1 VAWKSS
7 QRRGTD
13 VPEGPGGS
21 AVPGGWVYGRRVAI
35 PTIPSGNDP
44 GIGRGT
50 GISVGEATMSLAETE
65 TELLARAPAGAEP
78 ALAPT
83 HRRAAAW
90 DGRTLTVL
98 CVVSDAIALGI
109 AAAVESGGPRALL
122 AGSELIV
129 LPLLGVLLLA
139 ARGMYSWGIGGSP
152 VTALGRAAEAVAI
165 AAMGAVVLS
174 VAQGGSLGVG
184 EAAAAGAVGF
194 GGIAAGRVILWAGQR
209 RARAHHHAARPTLI
223 VGTGSVGTRIARRL
237 ADDPRYG
244 LRPIGFVDT
253 PCDENGHQTD
263 PSPLPVLGSLGELP
277 AIAAATGARQA
288 IIAFSP
294 SAHDDCLWP
303 VIGQCERL
311 GVRVS
316 VVPRMFDAL
325 NGRFV
330 YEHVGGLP
338 LLGLRP
344 TARRGAALAVKR
356 AIDVVGALAALL
368 LLWPL
373 LLTLALAVRLDSP
386 GPILFRQRRVGLDGH
401 EFDVLKFR
409 TMRIAPPAT
418 NGFSLQP
425 GCAPG
430 GVEGDD
436 RRTALGRMLRRT
448 SLDELPQLLNILR
461 GEMSLVGPRPERPEF
476 VAQFEREIPRYG
488 DRLRVRC
495 GLTGW
500 AQVHGLRGQT
510 SLEDRVEWDNFYI
523 EHWSL
528 WLDVKIVLL
537 TVAALFR
544 PAED

>member
-1 VAWKSS
+1 
-7 QRRGTD
+7 
-13 VPEGPGGS
+13 
-21 AVPGGWVYGRRVAI
+21 
-35 PTIPSGNDP
+35 
-44 GIGRGT
+44 
-50 GISVGEATMSLAETE
+50 MSLAETE
-65 TELLARAPAGAEP
+65 TELLQRATAGTAEP
-78 ALAPT
+78 ALAPAQRGLAT
-83 HRRAAAW
+83 W
-90 DGRTLTVL
+90 DGRALGVL
-98 CVVSDAIALGI
+98 CALSDLAALGI
-109 AAAVESGGPRALL
+109 AAAVEAGGPRDLL
-122 AGSELIV
+122 SGSPLIV
-129 LPLLGVLLLA
+129 VPLLGAALLA

-152 VTALGRAAEAVAI
+152 ISALWRAAEAVAV
-165 AAMGAVVLS
+165 AAMGAVVLAT
-174 VAQGGSLGVG
+174 AQGDHLDV
-184 EAAAAGAVGF
+184 AHAAGAAALGF
-194 GGIAAGRVILWAGQR
+194 AGIAAGRTALWAGQR
-209 RARAHHHAARPTLI
+209 RARTRRHVARPTLI
-223 VGTGSVGTRIARRL
+223 VGTGSIGTRLARRL
-237 ADDPRYG
+237 AEDPRYG
-244 LRPIGFVDT
+244 LRPIGFVDA
-253 PCDENGHQTD
+253 PCDPDGHQSE
-263 PSPLPVLGSLGELP
+263 PSPLPVLGTIGDLP
-277 AIAAATGARQA
+277 AIAEMAGAQQA

-294 SAHDDCLWP
+294 AAHDDCLWP
-303 VIGQCERL
+303 AIRQCERV

-316 VVPRMFDAL
+316 IVPRMFDAL
-325 NGRFV
+325 NGRIV

-344 TARRGAALAVKR
+344 SARRGAALAVKR
-356 AIDVVGALAALL
+356 AIDIVGSLTALI

-373 LLTLALAVRLDSP
+373 LAALALAVRLDSP
-386 GPILFRQRRVGLDGH
+386 GPILFRQRRVGLDGQ

-409 TMRIAPPAT
+409 TMRVGPPPTA
-418 NGFSLQP
+418 NGFRPEP

-436 RRTALGRMLRRT
+436 RRTSLGRLLRRT

-476 VAQFEREIPRYG
+476 VAEFEREIPRYG

-528 WLDVKIVLL
+528 WLDVKILVM